1 LGERIL
7 GIVIRVPPRVRF
19 SPSPTGPFHVGGAR
33 TALFNWMFARREGGA
48 FLLRNEDTD
57 PVRSSDVWLDGI
69 LDGMRW
75 LGLDWDEEIV
85 RQSDRRDAHVAAA
98 EQVLEAGHA
107 YWCDCTAEA
116 IAERIGRGGGYDNFC
131 RDRGLGPGEDRV
143 VRFRVPDGATA
154 VVDVV
159 RERAEFDNS
168 TIPDFVILRR
178 GGAPMFVL
186 ANAVDDEFQRITHV
200 VRGEEHLPT
209 TPRYILLRHALG
221 YGEDPVFAH
230 LPLLVNEKRQ
240 KLSKRRDKVA
250 LLEFQEQ
257 GYLPEAMR
265 NYLALLGWSPREGE
279 EIQPIE
285 SMVGQFRLEDVSRAP
300 AFFDE
305 QKLQHFNAHYI
316 RELPEGEF
324 LERVRPWLESDDVPW
339 PADRYDPDRFRAI
352 APLVQTRVRLLA
364 EVPPTVAFLFQEPV
378 EIDEAAWEKGIAR
391 NEWAGAVLDDAREA
405 YRSAPWEAEAL
416 KDATLAVGE
425 RHGLKLGKAQ
435 APVRVAVTGQ
445 TVGLPLFESLELL
458 GREPALARIDA
469 ARERLAAV
477 ST

>member
-1 LGERIL
+1 MA
-7 GIVIRVPPRVRF
+7 PRVRF

-57 PVRSSDVWLDGI
+57 PVRSEDRWLEGI

-85 RQSDRRDAHVAAA
+85 RQSARKDVHLAAA
-98 EQVLEAGHA
+98 DQLLQSGHA
-107 YWCDCTAEA
+107 YWCDCTPEQIQA
-116 IAERIGRGGGYDNFC
+116 RIGPGGGYDNHC

-143 VRFRVPDGATA
+143 IRFRVPDGTTT
-154 VVDVV
+154 VLDVV
-159 RERAEFDNS
+159 RERATFENS
-168 TIPDFVILRR
+168 TIPDFVIVRR
-178 GGAPMFVL
+178 GGAPIFVL

-200 VRGEEHLPT
+200 IRGEEHLPT

-265 NYLALLGWSPREGE
+265 NYLALLGWAPREGD

-285 SMVGQFRLEDVSRAP
+285 SMIAQFRLEDVSRAP

-316 RELPEGEF
+316 RELPVDEF
-324 LERVRPWLESDDVPW
+324 VERARPWLEQAPWSD
-339 PADRYDPDRFRAI
+339 RFDPDRFTAV
-352 APLVQTRVRLLA
+352 AELVQTRVRLLS
-364 EVPPTVAFLFQEPV
+364 EVPAMVAFLFAQDPI
-378 EIDEAAWEKGIAR
+378 EIDDAAWEKAVTK
-391 NEWAGAVLDDAREA
+391 NDWAGDVLTEALDA
-405 YRSAPWEAEAL
+405 YRTAPWDAETL
-416 KDATLAVGE
+416 KDTTLAVGE
-425 RHGLKLGKAQ
+425 RHGLKLGKTQ
-435 APVRVAVTGQ
+435 APIRVAVTG
-445 TVGLPLFESLELL
+445 TSVGLPLFESLETL
-458 GREPALARIDA
+458 GRDRTLERLDA
-469 ARERLAAV
+469 AVNR
-477 ST
+477 

>member
-1 LGERIL
+1 MA
-7 GIVIRVPPRVRF
+7 PRVRF

-57 PVRSSDVWLDGI
+57 PVRSEDRWLEGI

-85 RQSDRRDAHVAAA
+85 RQSARKDVHLAAA
-98 EQVLEAGHA
+98 DQLLQSGHA
-107 YWCDCTAEA
+107 YWCDCTPEQIQA
-116 IAERIGRGGGYDNFC
+116 RIGPGGGYDNHC

-143 VRFRVPDGATA
+143 IRFRVPDGTTT
-154 VVDVV
+154 VLDVV
-159 RERAEFDNS
+159 RERATFENS
-168 TIPDFVILRR
+168 TIPDFVIVRR
-178 GGAPMFVL
+178 GGAPIFVL

-200 VRGEEHLPT
+200 IRGEEHLPT

-250 LLEFQEQ
+250 LLEFKEQ

-265 NYLALLGWSPREGE
+265 NYLALLGWAPREGD

-285 SMVGQFRLEDVSRAP
+285 SMIAQFRLEDVSRAP

-316 RELPEGEF
+316 RELPVDEF
-324 LERVRPWLESDDVPW
+324 VERARPWLEQAPWSD
-339 PADRYDPDRFRAI
+339 RFDPDRFTAV
-352 APLVQTRVRLLA
+352 AELVQTRVRLLS
-364 EVPPTVAFLFQEPV
+364 EVPAMVAFLFQDPV
-378 EIDEAAWEKGIAR
+378 EIDDAAWQKAVAG
-391 NEWAGAVLDDAREA
+391 NGWAGEVLAEALDA
-405 YRSAPWEAEAL
+405 YRSASWDAETL
-416 KDATLAVGE
+416 KDTTLAVGE
-425 RHGLKLGKAQ
+425 RHGLKLGKTQ
-435 APVRVAVTGQ
+435 APIRVAVTG
-445 TVGLPLFESLELL
+445 TSVGLPLFESLETL
-458 GREPALARIDA
+458 GRDRTLERLDA
-469 ARERLAAV
+469 AVNR
-477 ST
+477 